1 MERVITIKGRTGRYN
16 ASSFVW
22 TENEPL
28 TIRFDVKSSVKG
40 EYVISAKHG
49 ASEKTI
55 VLPDNKTVEFTSE
68 WLKNGGEN
76 PLEIIMEF
84 RTPDLAN
91 VIIPSADRNR
101 RNGGFLIEPLSIE
114 RIDKQ
119 FTAVGYFEIIEE
131 LIDVVNNRMQEI
143 NARFERFEETGV
155 PLRFVAEEET
165 ETTETEKEINNEEYN
180 ENETEIE
187 G

>member
-22 TENEPL
+22 TENEHL
-28 TIRFDVKSSVKG
+28 TIRFDVKSSVDGK
-40 EYVISAKHG
+40 YVISAKHG

-55 VLPDNKTVEFTSE
+55 VLPDDKTVEFTPE

-76 PLEIIMEF
+76 PLEIIIEF

-119 FTAVGYFEIIEE
+119 FTAVGYFEIIEDM
-131 LIDVVNNRMQEI
+131 LSKVNSRIDEI
-143 NARFERFEETGV
+143 NARFARFEEVGV
-155 PLRFVAEEET
+155 PLRFVEPESEEET
-165 ETTETEKEINNEEYN
+165 ET
-180 ENETEIE
+180 ETEIKNE
-187 G
+187 EINGNEELEN